1 MSASPL
7 RVLSTVL
14 ASTTAEARAH
24 PDASRDVWEISV
36 WDPTPLCLR
45 TFCLFSPGHVL
56 VYWLFLPTAAQ
67 DPRPSTT
74 VVTTIFLAALLS
86 VQLTLLQTTFSQQ
99 SKDAAVIHKEV
110 LNEYDIKYVHPRT
123 QPLMRDVGTQFSSNR
138 RHSTMENPTNTV
150 DTYNPVIIVNKG
162 FHTKPNP
169 NYVNHIDP
177 EASLSRA
184 TPSRDLAKGV
194 VPAFQTP
201 IYLRDTSS
209 PVQPR
214 TAVRYSQVRP
224 SVSTGTGDGGS
235 LGIYSHASS
244 PLKKAS
250 SMNFV
255 AGHRERERSTSPA
268 KREGSPLKRTSVP
281 GGMNGTALNQR
292 FAHLQAPPRRESGRF

>member
-1 MSASPL
+1 M
-7 RVLSTVL
+7 L
-14 ASTTAEARAH
+14 ASSTAEARAH

-56 VYWLFLPTAAQ
+56 VYWLFLPTAPQ

-86 VQLTLLQTTFSQQ
+86 VQLSFLQTNFSQQ
-99 SKDAAVIHKEV
+99 SKDSAVIHKEV

-138 RHSTMENPTNTV
+138 RHSIMENPTNAV
-150 DTYNPVIIVNKG
+150 DTYNPVIVINRG

-169 NYVNHIDP
+169 NYVNYIDP
-177 EASLSRA
+177 EASLPRA
-184 TPSRDLAKGV
+184 TPSRDPINAS

-201 IYLRDTSS
+201 IHLRDASS
-209 PVQPR
+209 PIQPR
-214 TAVRYSQVRP
+214 TAVRYSQMRP
-224 SVSTGTGDGGS
+224 SVGTGTGDGGS
-235 LGIYSHASS
+235 LGVYSHTNS

-250 SMNFV
+250 SMNF
-255 AGHRERERSTSPA
+255 ATGQREKERSTSPV
-268 KREGSPLKRTSVP
+268 KRQRSPLKRTSVP
-281 GGMNGTALNQR
+281 GGMNGTAVNQR
-292 FAHLQAPPRRESGRF
+292 WAHLQGAPSRRESERF